1 MTGFVLT
8 QSKRNQLFK
17 YDYYFTI
24 TFDKIENDKAFYLI
38 EFGHGSDYF
47 TFRNLEEVYKVSLR
61 FSQLKESNILLW
73 LFPPGAIIN
82 NLSAGFIENRT
93 KYLNNWI
100 KEVEDNN
107 KSADLFKFLKT
118 SFTNNIIVCNK
129 V

>member
-1 MTGFVLT
+1 MPGFVLT
-8 QSKRNQLFK
+8 QSKRNQLFR

-24 TFDKIENDKAFYLI
+24 TFDKIENNKAFYLI
-38 EFGHGSDYF
+38 EFGHGNDYF

-73 LFPPGAIIN
+73 LFPPGTLLN

-93 KYLNNWI
+93 KYLNSWV

-107 KSADLFKFLKT
+107 KSEDLFKFLKT
-118 SFTNNIIVCNK
+118 FKNCIKLN
-129 V
+129 